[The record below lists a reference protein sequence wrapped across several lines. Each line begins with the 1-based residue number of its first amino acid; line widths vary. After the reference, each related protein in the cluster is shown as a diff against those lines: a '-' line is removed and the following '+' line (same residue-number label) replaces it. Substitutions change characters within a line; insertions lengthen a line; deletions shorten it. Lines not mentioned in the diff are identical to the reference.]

1 MIHILPVA
9 VTDWVVYTSHE
20 RLSCAST
27 PGGRYCALQYRLTF
41 PSCDSAFSI
50 FILVAFSRRF
60 RFPRNG
66 DISNVSAIQ

>member
-1 MIHILPVA
+1 MLVFSSARPRIHSQFSHSLSLFCLVA
-9 VTDWVVYTSHE
+9 
-20 RLSCAST
+20 
-27 PGGRYCALQYRLTF
+27 LTF

-66 DISNVSAIQ
+66 DISNVSAIQRQAWTTPK